1 VSLTRIAPLRDLR
14 RGALIAALATGV
26 PWPAL
31 ADIIEAVTTPRLGA
45 LTVCRSWV
53 VYNSCTTYGKVAV
66 PERIAVG
73 DKVKLTYGTNPKD
86 YIFHVVDIRRQDGRC
101 TILSDASRGKEDGE
115 KLELSQCEA
124 SAKPAAASR

>member
-1 VSLTRIAPLRDLR
+1 VRFTRIGLLRHLR
-14 RGALIAALATGV
+14 RGALAAAVVTGLA
-26 PWPAL
+26 PPAL
-31 ADIIEAVTTPRLGA
+31 ADTIEAVTTPRLGA

-53 VYNSCTTYGKVAV
+53 VYNSCTTYGKVPL

-101 TILSDASRGKEDGE
+101 TILSDASGGKENGE
-115 KLELSQCEA
+115 KLELTQCEA
-124 SAKPAAASR
+124 SAKPAADSR

>member
-1 VSLTRIAPLRDLR
+1 MRCTRLGLLQHLR
-14 RGALIAALATGV
+14 RGALAAAVVTGV
-26 PWPAL
+26 APPAL
-31 ADIIEAVTTPRLGA
+31 ADTIEAVTTPRLGA

-53 VYNSCTTYGKVAV
+53 VYNSCTTYGKVPV

-101 TILSDASRGKEDGE
+101 TILSDASGGKENGE
-115 KLELSQCEA
+115 KLELTQCEA
-124 SAKPAAASR
+124 SAKPAADSR

>member
-1 VSLTRIAPLRDLR
+1 MAPSRDLR
-14 RGALIAALATGV
+14 RGALIAAFVAGV

-31 ADIIEAVTTPRLGA
+31 ADIVEAVTTPRLGA

-53 VYNSCTTYGKVAV
+53 VYNSCTTYGKVSL

-115 KLELSQCEA
+115 KLELAQCEA
-124 SAKPAAASR
+124 SAKPAAGSR